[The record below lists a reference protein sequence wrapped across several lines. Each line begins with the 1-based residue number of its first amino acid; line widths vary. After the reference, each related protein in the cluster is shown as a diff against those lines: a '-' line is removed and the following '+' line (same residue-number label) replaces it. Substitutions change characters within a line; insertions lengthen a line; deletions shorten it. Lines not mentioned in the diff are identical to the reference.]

1 LEDAN
6 FKFVPLDRLTI
17 LSLAERRILF
27 WVLQVVGWLASVAVI
42 YIASTVAD
50 AAISWFLIFR
60 TVFGFLATA
69 FLLRPFI
76 RYLRGKF
83 ALHLFALLAI
93 AALLAMALGGL
104 DAFFT
109 QKFGEVM
116 HLNMEPPAVA
126 MYLKIGFI
134 MRSFIYGIWILLYL
148 GINFWLDSRDEL
160 LHSAKLYAEK
170 QKSDLALLRAQV
182 NPHFLFN
189 ALNSILA
196 VQEEP
201 EKVNAIT
208 LALAD
213 YLRYSLKTGDAKHSL
228 GEELDALESYLR
240 VEKIRFGDKLE
251 YTIEA
256 DVAAR
261 RKQVPGALV
270 QPLLENAIKF
280 GQLTSTRP
288 LHISV
293 KACYSEGVLII
304 TVENTGHWVSG
315 KDSSST
321 GIGLV
326 SLRRRL
332 ELLWG
337 SGASFIV
344 ETPPGRVVI
353 KVQLPDQKMAPQ

>member
-1 LEDAN
+1 
-6 FKFVPLDRLTI
+6 VPLDRLTI

-42 YIASTVAD
+42 YIASRVTD
-50 AAISWFLIFR
+50 AAIGWFVIFR
-60 TVFGFLATA
+60 TLFGFLATS
-69 FLLRPFI
+69 FFLRPLIKLLR
-76 RYLRGKF
+76 RKF
-83 ALHLFALLAI
+83 ALHLLALLAVVALLAI
-93 AALLAMALGGL
+93 VLGGL

-116 HLNMEPPAVA
+116 HLNMLAPAVA
-126 MYLKIGFI
+126 MYLKIGFM
-134 MRSFIYGIWILLYL
+134 MRSFIYGIWSLLYL

-160 LHSAKLYAEK
+160 LHSANLHAEK
-170 QKSDLALLRAQV
+170 QKSELALLRAQV

-201 EKVNAIT
+201 EKVNTIT
-208 LALAD
+208 LALAE
-213 YLRYSLKTGDAKHSL
+213 YLRYSLQTGDAKHPL

-240 VEKIRFGDKLE
+240 VEKIRFGDNLE

-256 DVAAR
+256 DDAAR
-261 RKQVPGALV
+261 RKQVPGSLV

-280 GQLTSTRP
+280 GQLTSPRP
-288 LHISV
+288 LRIAV
-293 KACYSEGVLII
+293 KAHYSEGALIL
-304 TVENTGHWVSG
+304 TVDNTGGWVSG
-315 KDSSST
+315 EKSSST

-337 SGASFIV
+337 SGASFVV

-353 KVQLPDQKMAPQ
+353 KVQLPDQKMATQ